1 MRMDSS
7 WEIRESIQ
15 IILKSSRGRI
25 RSEWFQW
32 ETESAMIGEGVEM
45 NLKRNEVIEVKITD
59 HSFPGT
65 GIGLVA
71 GKKVQVKGAYPG
83 ETVLARAHQV
93 RSDRAKGRFMEV
105 VSPAE
110 YAVKAPCIH
119 FGRCGGCASQQVPLT
134 LQRTFKEEE
143 VKKLFTQHD
152 LPLGEYMGITG
163 HEDAYEYRNKM
174 EYTFGDEVKD
184 GELNLGMHLK
194 GMKNSVVNTVECLL
208 VTEDFRKIH
217 EYTIN
222 YFRGKNLP
230 YYRVMRQTGYLRNF
244 ILRRGVHTGEL
255 MVNLVTT
262 TQVSFDLTEYK
273 EGLLQLPLE
282 ETLVSILH
290 TENDNLADAVN
301 VDKLN
306 ILHGRDFIYE
316 KLFDLTFKIS
326 PFSFF
331 QTNTKGAE
339 VLYGEVKSLIGGE
352 KEEIFDLYCG
362 TGTIGQIVSDK
373 AKKVRGVEI
382 IEEAVVAA
390 NENAAING
398 LSHVAFIA
406 GDVKDVIANLTGA
419 PDLIILDPPRSGV
432 HPKALEYVKDFNAK
446 EIIYVSCNPKTL
458 VIDIDYLTAHGY
470 EIQKTKIVDLFPNT
484 PHVETVVLLERK

>member
-1 MRMDSS
+1 M
-7 WEIRESIQ
+7 
-15 IILKSSRGRI
+15 K
-25 RSEWFQW
+25 
-32 ETESAMIGEGVEM
+32 
-45 NLKRNEVIEVKITD
+45 KNEVIEVKITG
-59 HSFPGT
+59 HMFPGT
-65 GIGLVA
+65 GTGIVEGR
-71 GKKVQVKGAYPG
+71 KVQVKGAFLG

-93 RSDRAKGRFMEV
+93 RSDRAKGRFIEV
-105 VSPAE
+105 IEPAE
-110 YAVKAPCIH
+110 YAVNPPCIH
-119 FGRCGGCASQQVPLT
+119 FGRCGGCASQQVPLS

-143 VKKLFTQHD
+143 VMKLFTQHD
-152 LPLGEYMGITG
+152 LALGEYLGITG

-194 GMKNSVVNTVECLL
+194 GMKNSVLNTQECLL

-217 EYTIN
+217 EYTIH
-222 YFRGKNLP
+222 YFREKNLP

-244 ILRRGVHTGEL
+244 IIRRGVKTGEL

-262 TQVSFDLTEYK
+262 TQMEFDLTEYK
-273 EGLLQLPLE
+273 EGLLQLPLKE
-282 ETLVSILH
+282 NLVSILH
-290 TENDNLADAVN
+290 TENDNLADAVH

-306 ILHGRDFIYE
+306 VLYGRDFIYE

-331 QTNTKGAE
+331 QTNTRGAE
-339 VLYGEVKSLIGGE
+339 VLYGEVKKLIGKE

-373 AKKVRGVEI
+373 AKKVTGVEI

-398 LSHVAFIA
+398 LDHVKFIA
-406 GDVKDVIANLTGA
+406 GDVKDVIQSLTGA

-432 HPKALEYVKDFNAK
+432 HPKALEYVKDFNAS

-458 VIDIDYLTAHGY
+458 VIDLEYLTAQGY
-470 EIQKTKIVDLFPNT
+470 EVKKTKIVDLFPNT
-484 PHVETVVLLERK
+484 PHVETVCLTSRK